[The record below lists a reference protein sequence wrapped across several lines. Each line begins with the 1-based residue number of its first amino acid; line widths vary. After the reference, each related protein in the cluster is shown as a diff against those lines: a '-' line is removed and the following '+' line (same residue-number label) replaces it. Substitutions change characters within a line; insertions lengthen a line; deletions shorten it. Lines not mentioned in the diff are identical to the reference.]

1 MDCDWKFNWQSELS
15 YINTQEGK
23 ELLTRRD
30 VHILHCRSTD
40 RVRSNVGPWWGT
52 NQYRVLK
59 PAPQKYTWNHHVW
72 CQYWSKSPLTRRKE
86 TIYEDWFWW
95 SDATPTLYLGKKR
108 RWLSLRTP
116 QTMKQR
122 NYRSATQQWC
132 MKIPTQDIM
141 LFSLFGMHY
150 MYLRW
155 KIIWYLLSLCERRAF
170 RLKTHQRF
178 TLVNQMKTNMRSSFL
193 KPSFVSHSNSGAS
206 SHTFWVECQRL
217 KSCMERK
224 TSTC

>member
-40 RVRSNVGPWWGT
+40 RVGSNVGPWWGT

-86 TIYEDWFWW
+86 TIYEDW
-95 SDATPTLYLGKKR
+95 LGIPRKHSGGRMQRLHYILEKKR

-116 QTMKQR
+116 QTMKQSK
-122 NYRSATQQWC
+122 YQYTMQQWR
-132 MKIPTQDIM
+132 MKIPTQEIM
-141 LFSLFGMHY
+141 LPRCS
-150 MYLRW
+150 
-155 KIIWYLLSLCERRAF
+155 
-170 RLKTHQRF
+170 
-178 TLVNQMKTNMRSSFL
+178 
-193 KPSFVSHSNSGAS
+193 
-206 SHTFWVECQRL
+206 
-217 KSCMERK
+217 
-224 TSTC
+224 